1 MFENK
6 LHAVWK
12 FETLVRRG
20 IEYQLIRYY
29 KYFTFVRREKNMRG
43 IILWSLIIIIYLKIC
58 ERMVSSEAD
67 KRFRMGAKPSNNR
80 GFGVW
85 NKPLKGRAPAMRKAS
100 TANNKKLNLESVST
114 KKCHDALPNCQ
125 QLRQKQGCRKIH
137 SKCEKV
143 KFLSVSSAW
152 LHHDP
157 VMVYFQSCG
166 LCPGMTPHPSLKSP
180 KGSQN
185 KSLKRGTNPHPSLK
199 ATNKKLVRGNPCND
213 VASNCKELRPKHGC
227 RKIAEKCKK
236 VSLFRC
242 EASLLV
248 SFVCLPVKVTETLI
262 IF

>member
-1 MFENK
+1 MFDNK

-58 ERMVSSEAD
+58 ERVVSSEAD

-85 NKPLKGRAPAMRKAS
+85 NKPPKGRAPAMRKAP
-100 TANNKKLNLESVST
+100 TANNKKLNGGNP
-114 KKCHDALPNCQ
+114 CHDAIPNCQ

-143 KFLSVSSAW
+143 KFFKCLIC
-152 LHHDP
+152 
-157 VMVYFQSCG
+157 MTTSCFCFG
-166 LCPGMTPHPSLKSP
+166 LFS
-180 KGSQN
+180 
-185 KSLKRGTNPHPSLK
+185 
-199 ATNKKLVRGNPCND
+199 
-213 VASNCKELRPKHGC
+213 ELRTVSRHDSSSIFKIPK
-227 RKIAEKCKK
+227 RVPKQI
-236 VSLFRC
+236 S
-242 EASLLV
+242 
-248 SFVCLPVKVTETLI
+248 
-262 IF
+262 

>member
-1 MFENK
+1 
-6 LHAVWK
+6 
-12 FETLVRRG
+12 
-20 IEYQLIRYY
+20 
-29 KYFTFVRREKNMRG
+29 MRG

-58 ERMVSSEAD
+58 ERVVSSEAD
-67 KRFRMGAKPSNNR
+67 KRFRMGAKASNNR

-85 NKPLKGRAPAMRKAS
+85 NKPSKGRAPAMRRAS
-100 TANNKKLNLESVST
+100 TANNKKLSGGNP
-114 KKCHDALPNCQ
+114 CHDAIPNCQ

-152 LHHDP
+152 PHH
-157 VMVYFQSCG
+157 VFVYFQSCG

-185 KSLKRGTNPHPSLK
+185 KSLKRGTNSHPSFK
-199 ATNKKLVRGNPCND
+199 TKNRKLVRGNPCHD

-236 VSLFRC
+236 VRG
-242 EASLLV
+242 LLMTTSCSYFVFVFSELWTV
-248 SFVCLPVKVTETLI
+248 SWHDPPSFLQIPKRVQKQISKTWYKFNNTQPKKQTLRWLPR
-262 IF
+262 

>member
-1 MFENK
+1 MFDNK

-58 ERMVSSEAD
+58 ERVVSSEAD

-85 NKPLKGRAPAMRKAS
+85 NNPPKGRAPAMRKAP
-100 TANNKKLNLESVST
+100 TANNKKLNGGNP
-114 KKCHDALPNCQ
+114 CQDAIPNCQ

-143 KFLSVSSAW
+143 KFFKCLIC
-152 LHHDP
+152 
-157 VMVYFQSCG
+157 MTTSCFCFG
-166 LCPGMTPHPSLKSP
+166 LFS
-180 KGSQN
+180 
-185 KSLKRGTNPHPSLK
+185 
-199 ATNKKLVRGNPCND
+199 
-213 VASNCKELRPKHGC
+213 ELRTVSRHDSSSIFKIPK
-227 RKIAEKCKK
+227 RVPKQI
-236 VSLFRC
+236 S
-242 EASLLV
+242 
-248 SFVCLPVKVTETLI
+248 
-262 IF
+262 

>member
-1 MFENK
+1 MFDNK

-29 KYFTFVRREKNMRG
+29 KYFTFVRVEKNMKG

-67 KRFRMGAKPSNNR
+67 RRFRMGAKPSNNR

-85 NKPLKGRAPAMRKAS
+85 NKPLKGRAPAMRRAS

-125 QLRQKQGCRKIH
+125 QLRQKQGCHKIH

-143 KFLSVSSAW
+143 RFSSASSAW
-152 LHHDP
+152 PHH
-157 VMVYFQSCG
+157 VHILFYFQTCG
-166 LCPGMTPHPSLKSP
+166 LCPGMTPHPSFKSQ
-180 KGSQN
+180 KGSPN
-185 KSLKRGTNPHPSLK
+185 KSLRRGTNSTTHRHKTRPFGDYQDSK
-199 ATNKKLVRGNPCND
+199 ACKDDP
-213 VASNCKELRPKHGC
+213 AISNCPEVVQANACFEFGKKE
-227 RKIAEKCKK
+227 CKK
-236 VSLFRC
+236 VSFNC
-242 EASLLV
+242 YDDQSWWLLA
-248 SFVCLPVKVTETLI
+248 I
-262 IF
+262 N